1 MNIHA
6 VDPYGQ
12 YQRFTAIPVEEEPT
26 NGVTE
31 NQTELPAPTAVP
43 DDQSSEVTP
52 AGDVGGEENESA
64 RGVLRLLQEG
74 HFRGVA
80 DVRLRINFYD
90 EIAAMERD
98 AVNGAARAGA
108 ETITGVVGSQVDALL
123 ANGTVEEPIAAGI
136 RDSMATF
143 GAGVSASLDDFQSQ
157 GDVSAEDL
165 IGRIRSDF
173 DAFLVAM
180 KSTLEPAAPPE
191 TGDSGP
197 DAMAQPVE
205 EIALTLAS
213 AEAGGEVPSPS
224 NTDDIPATDFED
236 FFTSLIDAFE
246 TELQK
251 LETSLSDVHVLPE
264 LSAPQGNGKAYEKF
278 LAIYND
284 LRGQTGAEAPAP
296 IVDATA

>member
-12 YQRFTAIPVEEEPT
+12 CQKYAAMSVEEEPT
-26 NGVTE
+26 NGVSE
-31 NQTELPAPTAVP
+31 NQTETAAPTPVP
-43 DDQSSEVTP
+43 DDQSSETTP
-52 AGDVGGEENESA
+52 AGDDGNDEYGRA
-64 RGVLRLLQEG
+64 AGVLRLLQEG

-98 AVNGAARAGA
+98 ALNGAAQAGA
-108 ETITGVVGSQVDALL
+108 ETIIGVVGSHVDSLL
-123 ANGTVEEPIAAGI
+123 ANGTVEEPTAAGI
-136 RDSMATF
+136 RDSMALF
-143 GAGVSASLDDFQSQ
+143 GAGVSASLNDFQSQ

-173 DAFLVAM
+173 DAFLAAM
-180 KSTLEPAAPPE
+180 KSALEPAAEPE
-191 TGDSGP
+191 TGDSEP
-197 DAMAQPVE
+197 DAVAQPVE
-205 EIALTLAS
+205 EVAMTLAS

-224 NTDDIPATDFED
+224 ITDDIPATDFED

-246 TELQK
+246 AELQK
-251 LETSLSDVHVLPE
+251 LETALSDVHVLPD

-284 LRGQTGAEAPAP
+284 LRGQASAETPEP